1 MKHARSYECFL
12 LHPPSKATLWFTSRS
27 VERDVE
33 IQSSG
38 LLVTKPLPLRIP
50 LEIPMK
56 SSSPPSPSP
65 VNETCENR
73 CRWCTEKSSRKRR
86 FDAVMRYFSA
96 ASRREIPSLEG
107 RPSSSPRCPVTIIH
121 FDRSKRADLLLL
133 LWARL
138 SEERSTEINC
148 AIKKWKGRERGG
160 GRGSTRGEGGV
171 RVCAKLGADVRQGG
185 GEKWV
190 ARRVEWLF
198 RLVPS
203 RSYSEKSDEDR
214 K

>member
-38 LLVTKPLPLRIP
+38 LLVTKLLPLRIP

-73 CRWCTEKSSRKRR
+73 CRWSTEKSSRKRR
-86 FDAVMRYFSA
+86 FDAVMHYFSA
-96 ASRREIPSLEG
+96 GSRREIPSLEAF
-107 RPSSSPRCPVTIIH
+107 PSSSPRCPVTIIH

-148 AIKKWKGRERGG
+148 AIKKWKGR
-160 GRGSTRGEGGV
+160 GRGAHEARVECEFVQSWGQMLYRAVV
-171 RVCAKLGADVRQGG
+171 RNEWRVGWNGCSVTQLFR
-185 GEKWV
+185 EKWRGSKV
-190 ARRVEWLF
+190 GCCI
-198 RLVPS
+198 S
-203 RSYSEKSDEDR
+203 
-214 K
+214 

>member
-73 CRWCTEKSSRKRR
+73 CRWSTEKSSRKRR
-86 FDAVMRYFSA
+86 FDALLFGWIQARDPLIGGEAF
-96 ASRREIPSLEG
+96 
-107 RPSSSPRCPVTIIH
+107 PSSSPRCPVTIIH

-148 AIKKWKGRERGG
+148 AIKKWKGR
-160 GRGSTRGEGGV
+160 GRRSTRGEGGV
-171 RVCAKLGADVRQGG
+171 RVCAKLGADVIQGG